1 MGLLT
6 NLKSRWTGFTFAE
19 KLALCSLSVAVLGFS
34 LNALASG
41 PLQKAFGSIC
51 EFVFPSPKP
60 VIVSSMNFPEQ
71 VVVGEIISQLL
82 EKRGVSVTRTFRQD
96 GDRLRR
102 AIETGNIDC
111 YVDYSSAPYTIVFNQ
126 KPIADEDIVYNYI
139 KSRYADRN
147 IIVSKAFNY
156 QNEWWILMRPQ
167 DAAAHKIETLSDLSQ
182 HAGVFRA
189 GFLPDYN
196 TDRVGGKVPLKSTY
210 NLRFAQESEL
220 AMPYIYEALHKGE
233 VDVISGN
240 STDSEVQQYGFKALV
255 DDKHFF
261 APYYPVI
268 LARRE
273 TLDRCP
279 ALREIMEKLPEKMT
293 IEEIRLM
300 NNRVRTEPDKL
311 SEIAREWIAASW

>member
-1 MGLLT
+1 MSLLT
-6 NLKSRWTGFTFAE
+6 TLRSRWAGLTVGE
-19 KLALCSLSVAVLGFS
+19 RLALCSLTVAVLGFS

-41 PLQKAFGSIC
+41 PLQKAFGAAWAFIS
-51 EFVFPSPKP
+51 PPPKP

-71 VVVGEIISQLL
+71 VVLGEIISQLL

-96 GDRLRR
+96 GDRLRH

-111 YVDYSSAPYTIVFNQ
+111 YVDYSSAPYTLVFNQ
-126 KPIADEDIVYNYI
+126 RPIADEEAVYNYI
-139 KSRYADRN
+139 KSRYADRK
-147 IIVSKAFNY
+147 IVVSKEFNY

-167 DAAAHKIETLSDLSQ
+167 DAAARKIETLSDLSQ
-182 HAGVFRA
+182 HAEGLRA

-196 TDRVGGKVPLKSTY
+196 TDHVGGKVPLKGAY

-240 STDSEVQQYGFKALV
+240 STDSEVQQYGLKALA

-268 LARRE
+268 LARGE

-279 ALREIMEKLPEKMT
+279 ALREVVEKLPEKMT
-293 IEEIRLM
+293 VEEIRLM
-300 NNRVRTEPDKL
+300 NSRVRAEPDKL